1 MTRILAVL
9 VLVALAIAGVQSW
22 RLSRASDSLAAAQA
36 KVSAYAEAAQIRKQ
50 QDADLDR
57 LRSDAAGRDD
67 QLSTAKGGDNALSP
81 YLAGAALVLWPD

>member
-1 MTRILAVL
+1 MTQILAVL

-22 RLSRASDSLAAAQA
+22 RLSRTSDDLAAAQA

-57 LRSDAAGRDD
+57 LRKDAATLDD
-67 QLSTAKGGDNALSP
+67 DLSTAKGGDNALSP
-81 YLAGAALVLWPD
+81 YFADAARKLWPD

>member
-9 VLVALAIAGVQSW
+9 VLVALTLAGVQSW
-22 RLSRASDSLAAAQA
+22 RLSRASAALTASQA

-57 LRSDAAGRDD
+57 LRSDATALDAD
-67 QLSTAKGGDNALSP
+67 LSTAKGGDNALSP
-81 YLAGAALVLWPD
+81 YLADAARKLWPD